1 MHFTLGTL
9 LSEDSCP
16 ASEEEHEHLSADVVL
31 EPVMTIGLIMKAVVE
46 AVVPL
51 GLAKAGFLSGCP

>member
-1 MHFTLGTL
+1 M
-9 LSEDSCP
+9 SEDSCP
-16 ASEEEHEHLSADVVL
+16 ANEEEHGHLSADVVL